1 MEENIQVSQN
11 SLIQF
16 SERETELPKRRHW
29 FVDVCTQLVTIKPLG
44 DAL

>member
-1 MEENIQVSQN
+1 MEETIQVSPD

-16 SERETELPKRRHW
+16 SEKETELPKRRHW